1 MAMPGKTDGPG
12 GDPDARAGPDAH
24 AWPPG
29 SRADAGRAP
38 GSQDELRRRLAN
50 LPVSHPSSPR
60 YRGGQPDGRP
70 PGRSGREGGSPES
83 AAARPDDPRARRSEE
98 SGADGPGASRGARS
112 EQSRVN
118 RAGLPAARRDEPAT
132 ETPRRR
138 QGERRGAGDRDDGEQ
153 DKRAPGPS
161 GGAAAVEAAA
171 RLIRGGRPR
180 APEQEAKDR
189 KADDALWARAAA
201 MHAAAQ
207 ARR

>member
-1 MAMPGKTDGPG
+1 M
-12 GDPDARAGPDAH
+12 
-24 AWPPG
+24 
-29 SRADAGRAP
+29 
-38 GSQDELRRRLAN
+38 
-50 LPVSHPSSPR
+50 
-60 YRGGQPDGRP
+60 
-70 PGRSGREGGSPES
+70 
-83 AAARPDDPRARRSEE
+83 
-98 SGADGPGASRGARS
+98 
-112 EQSRVN
+112 N

-138 QGERRGAGDRDDGEQ
+138 QGERRGAGDRNDGEQ

-207 ARR
+207 ARRRARGTAAPAYRPAPSYPSARREPFRPWFTASGEDELWLNAEGTGDPWFADEDGENKR